1 MPDVISS
8 ASISLNRHAAL
19 RTNKEIHSTLAIPPG
34 EYLQE
39 VIGELGMT
47 KDELAQRMGR
57 PATKLSPIFKGEK
70 AITPETALQLEKV
83 VGVPAHIWTGLE
95 AEYRLTLAKQERA
108 DEEEHLKKEIELVA
122 NYPYNELVKAGEIEK
137 QNKPIE
143 KVKALHSFFGV
154 VSLYSIPELQRYKP
168 AFRCGKAT
176 RGERMPEAVAA
187 WLRMGE
193 RRAQKITCSPYNK
206 DQLHALL
213 PKLRSFTLQQPDV
226 FQQQLVSALAACGIA
241 LVICPHFSKTMTH
254 GATFWLGR
262 EKAVLML
269 TIRGKWADIFWFS
282 LFHEI
287 GHILLHSK
295 QGVILEN
302 NEEDKLEKEAD
313 DFASN
318 TLIPSEACTN
328 FMRKGS
334 FRKHDIADFATKIG
348 IHTGIVVGR
357 LQHESLIQPQYDN
370 DLRVRYEWSHG

>member
-1 MPDVISS
+1 MM
-8 ASISLNRHAAL
+8 
-19 RTNKEIHSTLAIPPG
+19 TNKEIHSTLAIPPG
-34 EYLQE
+34 EYLEE

-95 AEYRLTLAKQERA
+95 AEYRLTLARQERA
-108 DEEEHLKKEIELVA
+108 QEEENLKKETELIA
-122 NYPYNELVKAGEIEK
+122 KYPYSELVKAGEIEK
-137 QNKPIE
+137 HKSPIE
-143 KVKALHSFFGV
+143 KVKTLQTFFGV
-154 VSLYSIPELQRYKP
+154 MSLSSIPTLQRYQ
-168 AFRCGKAT
+168 ADFRCGKST
-176 RGERMPEAVAA
+176 RGERTPEAVAA

-193 RRAQKITCSPYNK
+193 RRAQRISCAPYNK
-206 DQLHALL
+206 DRLQASLQG
-213 PKLRSFTLQQPDV
+213 LRAFTLQQPEA
-226 FQQQLVSALAACGIA
+226 FQQQLISMLAECGVA

-295 QGVILEN
+295 QDVILEN
-302 NEEDKLEKEAD
+302 SGGDKIEVEAD

-318 TLIPSEACTN
+318 TLIPREACTS
-328 FMRKGS
+328 FIRRGS
-334 FRKHDIADFATKIG
+334 YYKNDIAAFANTID
-348 IHTGIVVGR
+348 IHAGIVAGR
-357 LQHESLIQPQYDN
+357 LQHEKKIQPHWAN
-370 DLRVRYEWSHG
+370 DLRVRYEWGQA

>member
-1 MPDVISS
+1 MM
-8 ASISLNRHAAL
+8 
-19 RTNKEIHSTLAIPPG
+19 TNKDIHSTLAIPPG
-34 EYLQE
+34 EYLEE

-95 AEYRLTLAKQERA
+95 AEYRLTLARQERA
-108 DEEEHLKKEIELVA
+108 QEEVNLKKEIELVA
-122 NYPYNELVKAGEIEK
+122 RYPYNELVKAGEIEK
-137 QNKPIE
+137 QKSPIG
-143 KVKALHSFFGV
+143 KVKALHAFFGV
-154 VSLYSIPELQRYKP
+154 VSLFSIPELQRYKP
-168 AFRCGKAT
+168 AFRCGKST
-176 RGERMPEAVAA
+176 RGERTPEAVAA

-193 RRAQKITCSPYNK
+193 RRAQKINCSSYNK
-206 DQLHALL
+206 DRLYTLL
-213 PKLRSFTLQQPDV
+213 PKLRSLTLQQPEV
-226 FQQQLVSALAACGIA
+226 FQQQLVSALADCGVA

-287 GHILLHSK
+287 GHIIMHSK

-302 NEEDKLEKEAD
+302 DGDDKIEKEAD
-313 DFASN
+313 DFASS
-318 TLIPSEACTN
+318 TLIPREACTN
-328 FMRKGS
+328 FMRRGS
-334 FRKHDIADFATKIG
+334 FYKNDITAFADAIA

-357 LQHESLIQPQYDN
+357 LQHEKKIPPQWAN
-370 DLRVRYEWSHG
+370 DLRVRYEWSKS

>member
-1 MPDVISS
+1 M
-8 ASISLNRHAAL
+8 
-19 RTNKEIHSTLAIPPG
+19 RTNKEIHSNLAIPPG
-34 EYLQE
+34 EYLEE

-108 DEEEHLKKEIELVA
+108 EEEEHLKEEIELVA
-122 NYPYNELVKAGEIEK
+122 KYPYNELVKAGEIEK
-137 QNKPIE
+137 QKSPVE
-143 KVKALHSFFGV
+143 KVKALHVFFGV
-154 VSLYSIPELQRYKP
+154 VSLFSIPELQRYKP
-168 AFRCGKAT
+168 AFRCAKTT
-176 RGERMPEAVAA
+176 RAERTPEAVAA

-193 RRAQKITCSPYNK
+193 RRAQKITCSSYNK
-206 DQLHALL
+206 DRLHALL
-213 PKLRSFTLQQPDV
+213 PKLRSFTLQQPET
-226 FQQQLVSALAACGIA
+226 FQQQLISELADCGIA

-302 NEEDKLEKEAD
+302 NEEDKIEKEAD

-318 TLIPSEACTN
+318 TLIPREACTQ

-334 FRKHDIADFATKIG
+334 FHKHDIADFASKIG

-357 LQHESLIQPQYDN
+357 LQHENLIQPQYDN

>member
-1 MPDVISS
+1 M
-8 ASISLNRHAAL
+8 
-19 RTNKEIHSTLAIPPG
+19 TNKEIHSTLAIPPG
-34 EYLQE
+34 EYLEE

-70 AITPETALQLEKV
+70 AITPDTALQLEKV
-83 VGVPAHIWTGLE
+83 VGVPAHIWMGLE
-95 AEYRLTLAKQERA
+95 AEYRLTLARQEHIQ
-108 DEEEHLKKEIELVA
+108 EEDNLEKETDLVA
-122 NYPYNELVKAGEIEK
+122 KYPYNELVKAGEIVK
-137 QNKPIE
+137 QAKPVE
-143 KVKALHSFFGV
+143 KVRALQGFFGV
-154 VSLYSIPELQRYKP
+154 TSLSKIPELQRYQP
-168 AFRCGKAT
+168 AFRCAKST
-176 RGERMPEAVAA
+176 RGERTPEAVAA

-193 RRAQKITCSPYNK
+193 RRAQRISCSQYNK
-206 DQLHALL
+206 DRLQTSLQ
-213 PKLRSFTLQQPDV
+213 KLRAFTLEQPEV
-226 FQQQLVSALAACGIA
+226 FQQRLASMLAECGVA

-282 LFHEI
+282 LFHEL

-302 NEEDKLEKEAD
+302 NGGDQIEKEANV
-313 DFASN
+313 FASD
-318 TLIPSEACTN
+318 TLIPREACTR

-334 FRKHDIADFATKIG
+334 FHKNDIADFANTIG
-348 IHTGIVVGR
+348 VHTGVVVGR

-370 DLRVRYEWSHG
+370 DLRVRYEWRQA